1 MSRWASWRFDVS
13 VDCYRSLHPLRFS
26 LMSNVLRQIDKYEA
40 KPSMGSL
47 AIKYD
52 CPFCN
57 TRLSSNFMEAGSTT
71 PCPECNHLFV
81 VPGEQEKIAEVQRQL
96 DEQKKKEQRGVL
108 KKEAAGEMLAK
119 KLAEEA
125 RRDQNLALDRDPL
138 REWLI
143 YAAIIGGL
151 IVVAAGTHLVRAVM
165 TDTSGLCVVIFG
177 LFGLGIT
184 VNFRA
189 VKTLRNEFVCAAFLL
204 KKIKA
209 PGGFNE
215 IIAVS
220 PSGVFHQHIKD
231 LVTIAKHDPNVSQ
244 DSLVTLLYSRMMAR
258 AKIVDVLAG
267 VLVSLGLIGTVVGL
281 ISMTN
286 GLGQTLESLGDSS
299 DAANLMTGLRSTMA
313 GLGTAFYTTLVG
325 AILGSV
331 VLRVMNNV
339 YTSNVDHF
347 VSYIAS
353 ITEVQITP
361 RLRRSARL
369 PKPEGDNP

>member
-1 MSRWASWRFDVS
+1 V
-13 VDCYRSLHPLRFS
+13 
-26 LMSNVLRQIDKYEA
+26 
-40 KPSMGSL
+40 
-47 AIKYD
+47 
-52 CPFCN
+52 
-57 TRLSSNFMEAGSTT
+57 
-71 PCPECNHLFV
+71 PCPECHNAIV
-81 VPGEQEKIAEVQRQL
+81 VPGEQEKMAEVQRQL
-96 DEQKKKEQRGVL
+96 DEQQKRETRGAIKK
-108 KKEAAGEMLAK
+108 AAASEMLAK

-125 RRDQNLALDRDPL
+125 KRDQNLALDRDPL

-143 YAAIIGGL
+143 YAAIIGSL
-151 IVVAAGTHLVRAVM
+151 IAVATGIHLVRAVI
-165 TDTSGLCVVIFG
+165 TDRSGLCIVIYG
-177 LFGLGIT
+177 LFVLGIFL
-184 VNFRA
+184 NFRA

-209 PGGFNE
+209 QGGFNDLVS
-215 IIAVS
+215 VS
-220 PSGVFHQHIKD
+220 PSGVFHRHIKD
-231 LVTIAKHDPNVSQ
+231 LATIARHDPSVSQ
-244 DSLVTLLYSRMMAR
+244 DSLVTLMYSRMLAK
-258 AKIVDVLAG
+258 AKIVDVLSG

-286 GLGQTLESLGDSS
+286 GLGQTLESLGDTS
-299 DAANLMTGLRSTMA
+299 DASSLMNGLRTTMA

-361 RLRRSARL
+361 RLRKSARSSKL
-369 PKPEGDNP
+369 ETEKQ

>member
-1 MSRWASWRFDVS
+1 MSTALRRIEDYEVKS
-13 VDCYRSLHPLRFS
+13 SL
-26 LMSNVLRQIDKYEA
+26 
-40 KPSMGSL
+40 GSL
-47 AIKYD
+47 VLKYA

-57 TRLSSNFMEAGSTT
+57 TRLSSGLLEAGNQA
-71 PCPECNHLFV
+71 PCPDCQGEFV
-81 VPGEQEKIAEVQRQL
+81 VPGEQEKIAEVRRQL
-96 DEQKKKEQRGVL
+96 DEQKQKENRGAL
-108 KKEAAGEMLAK
+108 KKEAASELLAK

-125 RRDQNLALDRDPL
+125 KRDHNLALDRDPL

-151 IVVAAGTHLVRAVM
+151 IAAAAGVHLVRAVT
-165 TDTSGLCVVIFG
+165 TDDSGLCVVIIG
-177 LFGLGIT
+177 LFVLG
-184 VNFRA
+184 VVLNFRA

-204 KKIKA
+204 KKIKSS
-209 PGGFNE
+209 GGFGE
-215 IIAVS
+215 IVAVS
-220 PSGVFHQHIKD
+220 PSGVFHQHIAD
-231 LVTIAKHDPNVSQ
+231 LVAIAKHDPNVSQ

-258 AKIVDVLAG
+258 AKIVDVLSG

-299 DAANLMTGLRSTMA
+299 DASSLMTGLRSTMS

-325 AILGSV
+325 SILGSV
-331 VLRVMNNV
+331 VLRVLNNV

-347 VSYIAS
+347 ISYIAS

-361 RLRRSARL
+361 RLRRSART
-369 PKPEGDNP
+369 PKMEAVKP

>member
-1 MSRWASWRFDVS
+1 
-13 VDCYRSLHPLRFS
+13 
-26 LMSNVLRQIDKYEA
+26 MSNVLRRIDKYEA
-40 KPSMGSL
+40 KSSLGSL
-47 AIKYD
+47 VIKYD

-57 TRLSSNFMEAGSTT
+57 TRLSSNYMEAGATT
-71 PCPECNHLFV
+71 PCPECHHVFV
-81 VPGEQEKIAEVQRQL
+81 VPGEQEKIVEVQRQL

-108 KKEAAGEMLAK
+108 KKEAASEMLAK
-119 KLAEEA
+119 KLADEA
-125 RRDQNLALDRDPL
+125 KRDQNLALDRDPL

-143 YAAIIGGL
+143 YAVIIGGL
-151 IVVAAGTHLVRAVM
+151 ILAAAGAHLVRAVV

-177 LFGLGIT
+177 LFGLGIS

-204 KKIKA
+204 KKIKT
-209 PGGFNE
+209 PRGFNE

-299 DAANLMTGLRSTMA
+299 DAANLMSGLRTTMA

-331 VLRVMNNV
+331 VLRVMNNI

-369 PKPEGDNP
+369 PKPEGDNL

>member
-1 MSRWASWRFDVS
+1 MSTA
-13 VDCYRSLHPLRFS
+13 LR
-26 LMSNVLRQIDKYEA
+26 RIGKYEV
-40 KPSMGSL
+40 KSSMGSL
-47 AIKYD
+47 VIKYD

-57 TRLSSNFMEAGSTT
+57 VRLNSSLMEAGDQS
-71 PCPECNHLFV
+71 PCPECHGPFV
-81 VPGEQEKIAEVQRQL
+81 VPGEQEKMQEVQRQL
-96 DEQKKKEQRGVL
+96 EEQKRKENRGAL
-108 KKEAAGEMLAK
+108 KKAAAGETLAK

-125 RRDQNLALDRDPL
+125 KRDQNLALDRDPL

-151 IVVAAGTHLVRAVM
+151 IAVAAGAHLVRAVL
-165 TDTSGLCVVIFG
+165 TDRSGLCVVIIG
-177 LFGLGIT
+177 LFILG
-184 VNFRA
+184 VVLNFRA

-209 PGGFNE
+209 SGGFGE

-220 PSGVFHQHIKD
+220 PSGVFHQHIQD

-244 DSLVTLLYSRMMAR
+244 DSLVTLLYSRMLAR
-258 AKIVDVLAG
+258 ARIVDVLSG

-286 GLGQTLESLGDSS
+286 GLGQTLESLGESN
-299 DAANLMTGLRSTMA
+299 DAANLMAGLRTTMA

-331 VLRVMNNV
+331 VLRVLNNV

-361 RLRRSARL
+361 RLRKSAQSSKL
-369 PKPEGDNP
+369 KAAKL

>member
-1 MSRWASWRFDVS
+1 MSTVIR
-13 VDCYRSLHPLRFS
+13 P
-26 LMSNVLRQIDKYEA
+26 IDRYEV
-40 KPSMGSL
+40 KSSIGSM

-52 CPFCN
+52 CPYCK
-57 TRLSSNFMEAGSTT
+57 TRLTSNYMEAGSQV
-71 PCPECNHLFV
+71 PCPECNHAFV
-81 VPGEQEKIAEVQRQL
+81 VPGEQEKMAEVQRQL
-96 DEQKKKEQRGVL
+96 VEQKKKDSRGAI
-108 KKEAAGEMLAK
+108 KKEAASEMLAK

-125 RRDQNLALDRDPL
+125 KRDQSLALDRDPL

-143 YAAIIGGL
+143 YAAIIGSL
-151 IVVAAGTHLVRAVM
+151 ITVAAGMHLVRAIT
-165 TDTSGLCVVIFG
+165 TDSSGLCIVIYG
-177 LFGLGIT
+177 LFALGISL
-184 VNFRA
+184 NFRA
-189 VKTLRNEFVCAAFLL
+189 VKSLRNEFVCAAFLL
-204 KKIKA
+204 KKIKSQ
-209 PGGFNE
+209 GGFNE
-215 IIAVS
+215 VVS
-220 PSGVFHQHIKD
+220 VTPSGVFHQHIKD

-244 DSLVTLLYSRMMAR
+244 DSLVTLMYSRMLAK
-258 AKIVDVLAG
+258 AKIIDVLSG

-286 GLGQTLESLGDSS
+286 GLGQTLESLSDSS
-299 DAANLMTGLRSTMA
+299 DASSLMAGLRSTMA

-361 RLRRSARL
+361 RLRKSARSS
-369 PKPEGDNP
+369 KPEDEK